1 MVRGG
6 AAQATDLTDREREIC
21 TSLGPALRARG
32 LLFVGIDVIDG
43 NLTEINVTSPTGI
56 RAIARLGG
64 PDVAARIWDVI
75 ENKRSGK

>member
-1 MVRGG
+1 M
-6 AAQATDLTDREREIC
+6 
-21 TSLGPALRARG
+21 TSRQRASTENPERG

-64 PDVAARIWDVI
+64 PDVAARIWDNI
-75 ENKRSGK
+75 EAKRAGK